1 MALAAGALIVIA
13 MIFGPSLWV
22 KFVMRRYSTEKPEM
36 PGTGGELAKHLI
48 KRFSLKDVEVETTE
62 LGDHYDPIEKK
73 VRLSREHY
81 ESKSLTA
88 VAIAAH
94 EVGHAI
100 QDHQGDRRL
109 ATRTKMVP
117 IVNLLARWSV
127 VIISLSPVIGIITR
141 HPIPFSLL
149 LFPIGLS
156 GFIARMMITCSLI
169 HCQLNLMQVFLKH
182 YPILREGDYVS
193 QSNEKAVSHVL
204 RAAALTYVSA
214 ALADILNLN
223 RWTFIFF
230 KAMKSLNK
238 DLSFI
243 IVNAIFLVG
252 NIFFWFFFELGFLL
266 ITELNSLRTT
276 NTTYKI

>member
-13 MIFGPSLWV
+13 VIFGPSLWV

-141 HPIPFSLL
+141 HPMPFSLL
-149 LFPIGLS
+149 LFLGLS
-156 GFIARMMITCSLI
+156 GFIARMMVHAVTLPIEFDASFSKAL
-169 HCQLNLMQVFLKH
+169 
-182 YPILREGDYVS
+182 PILREGNYVS
-193 QSNEKAVSHVL
+193 QSNEKAVSRVL
-204 RAAALTYVSA
+204 KAAALTYVSA
-214 ALADILNLN
+214 ALADILNLS
-223 RWTFIFF
+223 RWIFI
-230 KAMKSLNK
+230 
-238 DLSFI
+238 
-243 IVNAIFLVG
+243 
-252 NIFFWFFFELGFLL
+252 LL
-266 ITELNSLRTT
+266 RR
-276 NTTYKI
+276 

>member
-1 MALAAGALIVIA
+1 MLYVFSVLIVLVI
-13 MIFGPSLWV
+13 IFGPSLWV
-22 KFVMRRYSTEKPEM
+22 KFVMRRYSSEKPEM

-73 VRLSREHY
+73 VRLLPEHY

-88 VAIAAH
+88 IAIAAH

-100 QDHQGDRRL
+100 QDHQGDKRL
-109 ATRTKMVP
+109 AIRTKMVP

-149 LFPIGLS
+149 LFLGLS
-156 GFIARMMITCSLI
+156 GFIARMMIHAVTLPVEFDASFSKAL
-169 HCQLNLMQVFLKH
+169 
-182 YPILREGDYVS
+182 PILREGDYVS

-214 ALADILNLN
+214 ALADILNLG
-223 RWTFIFF
+223 RWAFI
-230 KAMKSLNK
+230 
-238 DLSFI
+238 
-243 IVNAIFLVG
+243 
-252 NIFFWFFFELGFLL
+252 LL
-266 ITELNSLRTT
+266 RR
-276 NTTYKI
+276 

>member
-1 MALAAGALIVIA
+1 MLYALGVLIVLAI
-13 MIFGPSLWV
+13 IFGPSLWV

-149 LFPIGLS
+149 LFIGLS
-156 GFIARMMITCSLI
+156 GFIARMMMHAVTLPIEFDASFSKAL
-169 HCQLNLMQVFLKH
+169 
-182 YPILREGDYVS
+182 PILREGNYVS

-214 ALADILNLN
+214 ALADILNLS
-223 RWTFIFF
+223 RWIFI
-230 KAMKSLNK
+230 
-238 DLSFI
+238 
-243 IVNAIFLVG
+243 
-252 NIFFWFFFELGFLL
+252 LL
-266 ITELNSLRTT
+266 RR
-276 NTTYKI
+276 